1 MDIFIEYFEKC
12 EPTSEGF
19 QVSNK
24 LFCKFSPHPCDAWM
38 LFETAPLS
46 ADLNLMLFVLWAL
59 NPLSNSLNLERTI
72 MANILQK
79 SYCIVC

>member
-24 LFCKFSPHPCDAWM
+24 LFCKLSPHSCDGWM

-46 ADLNLMLFVLWAL
+46 ADLNLWAL
-59 NPLSNSLNLERTI
+59 NPLSNSLNLARTYGLYSKI
-72 MANILQK
+72 VL
-79 SYCIVC
+79 YCMLID